1 MLVLIAIPVVLLFIF
16 TLAICN
22 AASDEE
28 NDEEQAR
35 WCEEYYR
42 EHGHRKC
49 QRWFK
54 RS

>member
-35 WCEEYYR
+35 WCEEYQKELQER
-42 EHGHRKC
+42 QK
-49 QRWFK
+49 
-54 RS
+54 